1 MVPGGVGGS
10 PPAPTPCRHNHDTLS
25 RSPMV
30 DRSIVG
36 RPRWRTGYHEDRSNG
51 FSPSSHLSPLHS
63 LLRAFAHAPP
73 VCTGHVIAR
82 GRETRDEKTSVGAW
96 KYGSPPGGG
105 VTQDLLRHAHRREAS
120 YLAHRRHR
128 GAQTDRTA
136 LPERPGLVLSPE
148 ISPFRPGGLLPPLNP
163 KPWRT
168 QI

>member
-105 VTQDLLRHAHRREAS
+105 DARPSQTRTPSGGVVSGAPEAS
-120 YLAHRRHR
+120 RRPDR
-128 GAQTDRTA
+128 QDGPSRAPGAGFKPRDFT
-136 LPERPGLVLSPE
+136 LSPW
-148 ISPFRPGGLLPPLNP
+148 GVAPPP
-163 KPWRT
+163 
-168 QI
+168 